1 MSLTGR
7 GGPVGLRGFGVLEKV
22 AMACVMERPS
32 DGFASVMQAKGD
44 VPLHDVSILVLD
56 MLTKQSSEV
65 LCVFRV
71 LQRKA
76 RLGR

>member
-1 MSLTGR
+1 
-7 GGPVGLRGFGVLEKV
+7 VLGKV

-32 DGFASVMQAKGD
+32 DGLASVMWAKGD

-56 MLTKQSSEV
+56 VLMKQPSEV

-76 RLGR
+76 RSGR